1 MHEGAC
7 DILYDDG
14 DDEEGVAPRFV
25 KVKLKEEERAA
36 IKAALDERAAVK
48 QATAETIASSH
59 TPSET
64 SEDTEPLAD
73 LFQWPPPGFVSGIPG
88 VDVCGTFGCCLPD
101 KHRGLHQIPHLRK
114 SRSRT
119 VSSMLP
125 AQSAARVNGCHPIAP
140 DRKPSS
146 EAMHPFAI
154 VPAATQDIST
164 SGGTSKR
171 AADAGTS
178 GVTSKR
184 AADAGTSG
192 GTSKRAADAGT
203 SGAMGKRA
211 ADAGKSSATSKWAA
225 DAGKSSATSKRAADA
240 GTSGAMGNRAADAG
254 TSGAMGK
261 RAADAGKSSATSKW
275 AADAGTSGARS
286 KRAEDAG
293 KSSATSKRAADA
305 AELPLSKR
313 PRSGECADV
322 VLCGTYGCCL
332 PDKHRGLH
340 QVPALQGRLRGS
352 SVAVS
357 QPMSPAESSNRAA
370 LQVLNRSISYVVDSS
385 HFFHSMFRSKAA

>member
-203 SGAMGKRA
+203 SGAMG
-211 ADAGKSSATSKWAA
+211 
-225 DAGKSSATSKRAADA
+225 
-240 GTSGAMGNRAADAG
+240 NRAADAG

-385 HFFHSMFRSKAA
+385 RFFHSMFRSKAA